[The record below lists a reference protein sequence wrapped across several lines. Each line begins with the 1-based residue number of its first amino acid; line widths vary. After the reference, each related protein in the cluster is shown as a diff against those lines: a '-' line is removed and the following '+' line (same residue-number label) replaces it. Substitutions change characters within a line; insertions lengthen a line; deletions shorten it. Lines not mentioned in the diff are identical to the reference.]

1 MENLPLS
8 FAIVFFVTIAA
19 GLLQSTA
26 SFGGAILMTL
36 IFPLAPLCIPLLQAS
51 GLSTLFSIT
60 ATSAMAWR
68 YRKHIKPKIAIPP
81 AIFYF
86 IASTIAL
93 RIAAKADT
101 SGLKV
106 FFGALLMVL
115 AVYFIFF
122 AGKFQVKPT
131 LLTAAVCGSLAGVC
145 GGLFGIGGP
154 PVIIYVLA
162 ITGEDKD
169 SYIGNIQ
176 FFFTIAS
183 IYSTLMRVVNGI
195 FTVDILPFVI
205 PGMVGIFLGKTI
217 GARIVSR
224 INLDVMKKI
233 IYIFMGLSGL
243 VTFVTNL

>member
-1 MENLPLS
+1 MENLLIQ
-8 FAIVFFVTIAA
+8 FAIVFVVTVAA

-60 ATSAMAWR
+60 ACSAMAWR
-68 YRKHIKPKIAIPP
+68 YRKYITPKISIPP

-86 IASTIAL
+86 TASTIAL
-93 RIAAKADT
+93 RIASKADT

-122 AGKFQVKPT
+122 AGKFRVTPN
-131 LLTAAVCGSLAGVC
+131 LLTAAVCGGLAGVC

-154 PVIIYVLA
+154 PIIIYMLA

-176 FFFTIAS
+176 FFFAISAM
-183 IYSTLMRVVNGI
+183 YSTLMRVVNGI
-195 FTVDILPFVI
+195 FTVDLLPFVI
-205 PGMVGIFLGKTI
+205 PGMLGIFLGKTI
-217 GARIVSR
+217 GARIVSKL
-224 INLDVMKKI
+224 NLDLMKKI